1 VNRLTGGNPS
11 IESTYVSRDEI
22 RNIIETGERE
32 GILDE
37 EERRMLQRAL
47 RFTDASAKEVMT
59 PRLDVAAVS
68 AGATVREAVER
79 CIESGHA
86 RLPACEGS
94 LDNVV
99 GIFDL
104 RGLEGVDYEG
114 ATDLEVRDVVAP
126 ARHVPESKA
135 ADELLSEMREDRR
148 HMVIVVDEFGATE
161 GLITMED
168 VLEEIVGEILVG
180 GEDHPIESVDDDE
193 VIARGDVRIEAVN
206 ETLGIDLPEGEEFE
220 TIAGF
225 VFNRAGRL
233 VEQGE
238 SFAYGDVTLRAEE
251 VEDTRIRKARVTVD
265 RSVDGGSSAGE
276 RDPE

>member
-1 VNRLTGGNPS
+1 
-11 IESTYVSRDEI
+11 
-22 RNIIETGERE
+22 
-32 GILDE
+32 
-37 EERRMLQRAL
+37 
-47 RFTDASAKEVMT
+47 MT

-79 CIESGHA
+79 CVESGHA

-99 GIFDL
+99 GIFDI
-104 RGLEGVDYEG
+104 RNLEGVDYEG
-114 ATDLEVRDVVAP
+114 ATDLEVRDVVGP
-126 ARHVPESKA
+126 ALHVPESKA
-135 ADELLSEMREDRR
+135 ADELLAEMREDRR
-148 HMVIVVDEFGATE
+148 QMVVVVDEFGATE

-180 GEDHPIESVDDDE
+180 GEDHPIETVDDDE
-193 VIARGDVRIEAVN
+193 VIARGDVRIETVN

-238 SFAYGDVTLRAEE
+238 RFAYGDVTLRAEE

-265 RSVDGGSSAGE
+265 RSVDGGSSAAE